1 MLGPLLSGGAAWAPA
16 RSSAPAPTPGPVS
29 LLDVRPAGREYT
41 LPHSRKAFKPDVLDF
56 LENQVT

>member
-1 MLGPLLSGGAAWAPA
+1 MLGPLLGGGAAW
-16 RSSAPAPTPGPVS
+16 APAPTPGPVS